1 MKNFD
6 YWKKLH
12 DGNDLAEFN
21 RDSVGQLWLK
31 VKSITRKELL
41 SEFTEK
47 FSLNL
52 TSTRLIEQFEEL
64 FLLLQ
69 IDPFRAHQKLDI
81 YIREKNT
88 QQLQSG
94 SSGIVMQWT
103 GVIRDETLIETDIT
117 AIFVNCLR
125 SEAN

>member
-1 MKNFD
+1 MKNFG

-21 RDSVGQLWLK
+21 TDSVGQLWLK

-52 TSTRLIEQFEEL
+52 
-64 FLLLQ
+64 
-69 IDPFRAHQKLDI
+69 
-81 YIREKNT
+81 
-88 QQLQSG
+88 
-94 SSGIVMQWT
+94 
-103 GVIRDETLIETDIT
+103 
-117 AIFVNCLR
+117 
-125 SEAN
+125 

>member
-21 RDSVGQLWLK
+21 TDSVGQLWLK

-88 QQLQSG
+88 QQLQSLNREALV
-94 SSGIVMQWT
+94 S
-103 GVIRDETLIETDIT
+103 ELYKLK
-117 AIFVNCLR
+117 IFEWGGDYQNSLDKYLVTHYV
-125 SEAN
+125 